1 MMTERFGRGLP
12 QSRFGYR
19 KGRKTADALSKIWR
33 EVEAGIIDGHQSSV
47 EFIDETA
54 GVAGMRMK
62 RRWKAMRGP
71 RI

>member
-1 MMTERFGRGLP
+1 LGA
-12 QSRFGYR
+12 GYR
-19 KGRKTADALSKIWR
+19 TS
-33 EVEAGIIDGHQSSV
+33 IIDGHQSSV

-54 GVAGMRMK
+54 GGAGMRMK